1 MEHEG
6 SMSLGPTP
14 RFLDGEYGFSGF
26 GVDAL
31 PGKRCGIQRQSYPDR
46 RVSLQ
51 ELGIVYLV
59 F

>member
-1 MEHEG
+1 
-6 SMSLGPTP
+6 MSLGPTP

-26 GVDAL
+26 EVDAV
-31 PGKRCGIQRQSYPDR
+31 PGKRQRQSYPDR